1 MAEILSVLLPELP
14 LPAGVPASLLSEEE
28 GTVCH
33 ELAGHFR
40 LEYYEERIL
49 SETACLNGQLRAATP
64 ADGFRPALLADLS
77 RHISLLV
84 RLGEDLQRT
93 PVVERRW
100 LQSF

>member
-1 MAEILSVLLPELP
+1 MFDKDIALD
-14 LPAGVPASLLSEEE
+14 SLLNIES
-28 GTVCH
+28 
-33 ELAGHFR
+33 A
-40 LEYYEERIL
+40 
-49 SETACLNGQLRAATP
+49 LNLIIERAAVANTP
-64 ADGFRPALLADLS
+64 DDFLCSPDGMLHLDAICMNLIALGEAVKGLDALLADLS